1 MERAQEV
8 LQQVVSYF
16 QKVLQI
22 FIDLFSALGKKD
34 DDKTEGE

>member
-22 FIDLFSALGKKD
+22 FIDLFSALIKKD
-34 DDKTEGE
+34 DNAEDGE

>member
-8 LQQVVSYF
+8 LQQVVGYF

-22 FIDLFSALGKKD
+22 FIDLFSALIKKD
-34 DDKTEGE
+34 DKAEDGE